1 MPTATRTGRALRA
14 LRLPAILAALLLV
27 VPSALA
33 QIGGELRAEG
43 PIVALT
49 DSSLTV
55 GPRTFAVTS
64 MTRITDDDD
73 RPILFSA
80 LTVGTDVE
88 VEGRL
93 LANGR
98 ALALTIE
105 VEDDDGGDP
114 PNGIRA
120 EGLVLVRTATSLTVG
135 GLTFGVTA
143 TTRVRSEYGP
153 ATYADVRV
161 GTRVE
166 VRGMRTVAGALVAID
181 IEIEDRPAT
190 PGPGGGHGGGHG
202 GLRVEGLIQ
211 TVSAGSLTV
220 RNRTFAITDST
231 VIVGEGRQPFPAES
245 LAVGLR
251 VEVSGRLLA
260 DGTLVARM
268 IEVEDDEDDNE
279 LRLRGAIEAL
289 TATGLTVSG
298 RTIGVTAQTAVF
310 GADRRPIA
318 FSALVVG
325 QTVGVH
331 ATVGAA
337 GALTATRIT
346 VEGHGTFEQEVRVR
360 AALGATGDSLVVVLG
375 RPFAVRRFTRIL
387 GLNRTPVA
395 LASLPVGGLVEIRA
409 RRDADGQL
417 VAFVIAAE
425 NGLATSV
432 SLTAVVTAVSAD
444 ALSVLG
450 VPFRAAGAVVVSR
463 TGAPATLADVAVGQT
478 VRLTGTAAATGFT
491 ATRIEIRRAARA
503 AGRVASAQGG
513 QITLAG
519 VAVATTTETLFVM
532 EDGTATTA
540 AAAAAGTNLLVSG
553 TVTATGMLEA
563 SQVVVLAASRTTA
576 TDAAPAGL
584 AIARVFPNPTTGSA
598 TLRYAVA
605 TAAAVRVTVLDVLGR
620 TVLTATDGPAA
631 AGDHEVLL
639 DTAALPAGVY
649 VVRLS
654 VDGQAA
660 GTRTLTVVR

>member
-1 MPTATRTGRALRA
+1 M
-14 LRLPAILAALLLV
+14 
-27 VPSALA
+27 
-33 QIGGELRAEG
+33 
-43 PIVALT
+43 ALT

-55 GPRTFAVTS
+55 GLRTFAVTS
-64 MTRITDDDD
+64 MTRITGDDD

-105 VEDDDGGDP
+105 VEDDY

-143 TTRVRSEYGP
+143 TTRVRSEHGP
-153 ATYADVRV
+153 VTYADVRV

-166 VRGMRTVAGALVAID
+166 VRGMRTAAGALVATD

-190 PGPGGGHGGGHG
+190 PGPGGGDHG

-220 RNRTFAITDST
+220 RNRTFAITSST

-298 RTIGVTAQTAVF
+298 RTVGVTAQTVVYS
-310 GADRRPIA
+310 ADRQPIA

-325 QTVGVH
+325 QTVGLH

-337 GALTATRIT
+337 GALTATRIM
-346 VEGHGTFEQEVRVR
+346 VEALGTFEQEVRVR
-360 AALGATGDSLVVVLG
+360 AALTSAGDSVAVVLG

-387 GLNRTPVA
+387 GLNRMPVA

-425 NGLATSV
+425 NGPATSV

-553 TVTATGMLEA
+553 TVTATGTLEA
-563 SQVVVLAASRTTA
+563 SQVVVLTAPRTTA

-605 TAAAVRVTVLDVLGR
+605 TAANVRVTVLDVLGR

-631 AGDHEVLL
+631 AGDHEVRL

-660 GTRTLTVVR
+660 STRTLTVVR